1 MTECEQ
7 GDTMLLK
14 RITDAVCVVAL
25 SSVYFSF
32 PEAARANPN
41 EGGLAPREHVDTH
54 TNAQF
59 EDVEVIS
66 EVRANEGVFQVLSVR
81 SGEAG
86 WLEIT
91 KTSPGSTQPTRL
103 FQDTSLFTNDHND
116 GGASVPLEVKR
127 KLALGYAK
135 HVVAEEGG
143 VEAFSR
149 SLKDYEVFDVPL
161 PSGLYR
167 AALMELGV
175 RFP

>member
-1 MTECEQ
+1 
-7 GDTMLLK
+7 MLLK
-14 RITDAVCVVAL
+14 RIADAACVVAL
-25 SSVYFSF
+25 SSICLSF
-32 PEAARANPN
+32 PKAARANPS
-41 EGGLAPREHVDTH
+41 EGGVASLEHVDTH
-54 TNAQF
+54 TNPQSKG
-59 EDVEVIS
+59 VEVIS
-66 EVRANEGVFQVLSVR
+66 EVRTNEGVFQVLSVR
-81 SGEAG
+81 NGEAG

-103 FQDTSLFTNDHND
+103 FQDTSIFTNDHND